1 MNSARVN
8 RELKNLLVNDG
19 AGSRPTPIN
28 FDQNRTSLPSDL
40 STSFHKSKT
49 SESFTTS
56 KESTSY
62 HKYSDSDFNIIINK
76 INLKKAIEENLCCK
90 K

>member
-1 MNSARVN
+1 MKSRKEMNLKRVN
-8 RELKNLLVNDG
+8 SKLEKFLVDHG
-19 AGSRPTPIN
+19 AGGRPTPIN
-28 FDQNRTSLPSDL
+28 FDQNRTSLPSNL

-62 HKYSDSDFNIIINK
+62 HQFSDSDFNIIVNQK
-76 INLKKAIEENLCCK
+76 I
-90 K
+90 